1 MISAVL
7 FTYLVL
13 NRCTMYYGMCQ
24 GGGPEKPEKCPPL
37 PSPGGGDGEQPFKNN
52 LGISKQ

>member
-13 NRCTMYYGMCQ
+13 NRCTMYYCMCQ